1 MNSGGVRVME
11 GYVGEGGNSGRV
23 SVRVGE
29 GHVGEG
35 EKSRESERWR
45 ERNGGHGGRQSFDIT
60 TFAIVQKFV
69 YIHYSVVV

>member
-35 EKSRESERWR
+35 EKSRESEREGEREKWRSWR
-45 ERNGGHGGRQSFDIT
+45 ETVI
-60 TFAIVQKFV
+60 
-69 YIHYSVVV
+69 